1 MDISFELNGGKQ
13 QASVDPVKR
22 LSEFLR
28 SDLGCCSCTVLIDG
42 EIACS
47 CLTSAAQVDGTKVE
61 TLEGMG
67 RDGTLT
73 KLQKSFLHFGAAQC
87 GICTPGMLISAKV
100 LLESKPTPS
109 KQEVEDA
116 LGGVLCR
123 CTGYRKIV
131 EAVMHANDFEDVS
144 VSPEAGEGVGAPIR
158 HLDGVPKVDGT
169 LKYGNDTIPADA
181 LYVRVIRS
189 PHHFAEFSIGD
200 KQAFVSAHEGVEA
213 FMDASDIPGSVAR
226 WRGEAVA
233 AVVGDEAT
241 VRAFSDDDFPVSWQ
255 PQSHALLPHE
265 AMNGN
270 LKNLHEG
277 REGN

>member
-1 MDISFELNGGKQ
+1 
-13 QASVDPVKR
+13 
-22 LSEFLR
+22 
-28 SDLGCCSCTVLIDG
+28 
-42 EIACS
+42 
-47 CLTSAAQVDGTKVE
+47 
-61 TLEGMG
+61 MG

-213 FMDASDIPGSVAR
+213 FMDASDIPG
-226 WRGEAVA
+226 
-233 AVVGDEAT
+233 
-241 VRAFSDDDFPVSWQ
+241 
-255 PQSHALLPHE
+255 
-265 AMNGN
+265 
-270 LKNLHEG
+270 KNCFGVIPPCGSLAW
-277 REGN
+277 